1 VRRLLLFVAFLFFAA
16 PASAEWWEARTD
28 HFIIL
33 SQDSESSTR
42 DFATQLERYDNALR
56 SLQSVKFQP
65 ITADWQRVTIYR
77 LGDTDEI
84 GRLAHSGGIAGFYKP
99 ELAPVEFTPVRDTKS
114 LGSITAKYRDSRTDL
129 DPRSVLFH
137 EYAHHFMFQYFPAGY
152 PSWYIEAFAET
163 LATIDLKPDGS
174 FHLGNP
180 PQYRSD
186 DLFHSMMTVTPESL
200 LASTS
205 KPDFEDFYAYY
216 SVGWLMNHYLTFE
229 PTRRGQLQTYLRLVN
244 DGVASPDAARKAF
257 GDLDK
262 LNSEILRYKNR
273 GKLYGADVRPAN
285 LAPPHVTMRR
295 LSEDEEAA
303 VRVNVRSKAG
313 VTHAEAGNVAAD
325 ARDVARKYPNSYPAQ
340 LALAEAEFDAEHL
353 EASEAAAD
361 RAVQLQPEGIDGL
374 IAKGKAMVERGKKAK
389 DKTLLAQS
397 RTWLAKAHDVDPHHP
412 APLLYN
418 YLSYYYAGE
427 QEPEGA
433 LVGLE
438 QAYLAAPHYADLR
451 LILSRQLLS
460 EKKGDLARDILLPLA
475 LDPHVSKTRKNLHGV
490 IDLIDAKKVDEAYTA
505 LATEMAREEDE
516 AKKGD

>member
-1 VRRLLLFVAFLFFAA
+1 MRRLSLFVSILVFAS
-16 PASAEWWEARTD
+16 PAHAEWWEARTN
-28 HFIIL
+28 HFVIY
-33 SQDSESSTR
+33 SQDDEKDTR
-42 DFATQLERYDNALR
+42 SFATQLERYDNALR
-56 SLQSVKFQP
+56 SLQSTKFQP

-77 LGDTDEI
+77 YGETDDI
-84 GRLAHSGGIAGFYKP
+84 GRLAHAPGVAGFYKP
-99 ELAPVEFTPVRDTKS
+99 SLAPVEFTPVRESKL
-114 LGSITAKYRDSRTDL
+114 LGSIVRNDSRTDL

-163 LATIDLKPDGS
+163 LATIDLKSDGT

-186 DLFHSMMTVTPESL
+186 FLFHGMTTVTPKSL

-205 KPDFEDFYAYY
+205 KPDFEEFYAYY

-229 PTRRGQLQTYLRLVN
+229 PSRKGQLQTYLRLVD
-244 DGVASPDAARKAF
+244 DGVPSGDAARKAF

-262 LNSEILRYKNR
+262 LDSEIERYKNKGR
-273 GKLYGADVRPAN
+273 LYGADVRPAN
-285 LAPPHVTMRR
+285 MAPPQVTMRR
-295 LSEDEEAA
+295 LSPDEEA
-303 VRVNVRSKAG
+303 VMSVKVRSKAG
-313 VTHAEAGNVAAD
+313 VSHSDAGGIAAD
-325 ARDVARKYPNSYPAQ
+325 ARDVARRYPNSYAVQ
-340 LALAEAEFDAEHL
+340 LELAEAELDAEHL

-361 RAVQLQPEGIDGL
+361 KAVALQPEGIDGL
-374 IAKGKAMVERGKKAK
+374 IAKGRAVFERGKKAK
-389 DKTLLAQS
+389 DKALLEQA

-418 YLSYYYAGE
+418 YLSYFY
-427 QEPEGA
+427 EGGPIPQSA

-460 EKKGDLARDILLPLA
+460 EKKGPLAREILLPLA

-490 IDLIDAKKVDEAYTA
+490 IDLIEAKKIPEAYDA
-505 LATEMAREEDE
+505 LAKEMAREEEE
-516 AKKGD
+516 AKKDS

>member
-1 VRRLLLFVAFLFFAA
+1 MRRILVLVAFLFFAA
-16 PASAEWWEARTD
+16 PANAEWWEARTD
-28 HFIIL
+28 HFVIY

-42 DFATQLERYDNALR
+42 DFASQLERYDNALR
-56 SLQSVKFQP
+56 SLQSTKFEP

-77 LGDTDEI
+77 FGDIDDI
-84 GRLAHSGGIAGFYKP
+84 GRLAHAPGVAGFYKP
-99 ELAPVEFTPVRDTKS
+99 ELAPVEFTPVRDSKN
-114 LGSITAKYRDSRTDL
+114 LGSIVHRDSRTDL

-152 PSWYIEAFAET
+152 PSWYVEAFAET

-186 DLFHSMMTVTPESL
+186 DLFHSMMTVTPQSL

-229 PTRRGQLQTYLRLVN
+229 PSRKGQLQTYLRLVN
-244 DGVASPDAARKAF
+244 EGVPSGDAARKAF
-257 GDLDK
+257 GDLGK
-262 LNSEILRYKNR
+262 LNDEIIRYKNR

-285 LAPPHVTMRR
+285 AAPPHVTMRK
-295 LSEDEEAA
+295 LSDDEEAA
-303 VRVNVRSKAG
+303 MRIKVRSKAG

-325 ARDVARKYPNSYPAQ
+325 ARDAARKYPNSYPVH
-340 LALAEAEFDAEHL
+340 LALAEAELDAEHL

-361 RAVQLQPEGIDGL
+361 RAIQLQPEGIEGL
-374 IAKGKAMVERGKKAK
+374 IAKGQALLERGKKGK
-389 DKTLLAQS
+389 DKQLLTQA
-397 RTWLAKAHDVDPHHP
+397 RTWLAQAHDVDPHHP

-418 YLSYYYAGE
+418 YLSYYYSGGII
-427 QEPEGA
+427 PEDA

-438 QAYLAAPHYADLR
+438 QAYLAAPHYGDLR

-460 EKKGDLARDILLPLA
+460 EKKGDLAREILLPLA
-475 LDPHVSKTRKNLHGV
+475 LNPHVSKVRKNLHGV
-490 IDLIDAKKVDEAYTA
+490 VELIEAKKIDAAYTA
-505 LATEMAREEDE
+505 LAQEMAREEDE